1 MTPRGAAELVVA
13 AAVTAALMPLVLY
26 LLRRW
31 SVLDHPNSRSSHE
44 QPTPR
49 GGGIGPAVGGLAAL
63 ATSNA
68 VAGAPRAALALAAGG
83 FGLVGLLDD
92 LRASLS
98 PLVRFVLQLAVAA
111 LTLPF
116 VIQHLGGPPAWKVVF
131 AGGAVFWLVAYVNA
145 FNFMDGINGIS
156 AMQAFVAGSFWW
168 VLGSIENQAHFA
180 AGGAIVA
187 GAALAFAP
195 YNFPRARV
203 FLGDVGSY
211 FLGGWLA
218 VLVVIGLRA
227 GMPPEAVILPVGLYL
242 ADTGMTLLR
251 RVRRREPW
259 YLPHRDH
266 VYQRLTRHGWSH
278 ARVTLMVGTVIAL
291 CSLLGLASR
300 SGLAWRVAGD
310 AAAGLVLLGYLWTPR
325 LLERTRS
332 QGLVGGSL
340 TRP

>member
-1 MTPRGAAELVVA
+1 MTSRGAAELVVA
-13 AAVTAALMPLVLY
+13 AAATAALMPPVLY

-63 ATSNA
+63 ATSHA
-68 VAGAPRAALALAAGG
+68 LTGAPRTALALAAAGL
-83 FGLVGLLDD
+83 GLVGLMDD
-92 LRASLS
+92 LRANLS

-116 VIQHLGGPPAWKVVF
+116 VAQHLGGPSAWKVVF
-131 AGGAVFWLVAYVNA
+131 AGGAVLWLVAYVNA

-168 VLGSIENQAHFA
+168 VLGSIESQPDFA

-227 GMPPEAVILPVGLYL
+227 GMPPEAVIMPVGLYL

-278 ARVTLMVGTVIAL
+278 ARVTLIVGAVIAL

-310 AAAGLVLLGYLWTPR
+310 AAAGLVLLGYLWAPR
-325 LLERTRS
+325 LLERTRP
-332 QGLVGGSL
+332 QGLVGGAL
-340 TRP
+340 TSP